1 MTMTMTMTMI
11 MTMTLTMTLKKNA
24 VSPSLTVQKNTDY
37 EEKVD
42 GGGVLSD
49 DFAGLCLRE
58 VT

>member
-1 MTMTMTMTMI
+1 MTMTMTMTMTMI
-11 MTMTLTMTLKKNA
+11 MTMTLTKNA
-24 VSPSLTVQKNTDY
+24 VSLSLTVQKITHY

-42 GGGVLSD
+42 GGVLSD

>member
-1 MTMTMTMTMI
+1 MTIVMTMTMI
-11 MTMTLTMTLKKNA
+11 MTMTLTKKRC
-24 VSPSLTVQKNTDY
+24 VSESHCTKNTDY